1 MRAVPTKRRDFLT
14 AAMAFPAAALSLGAE
29 SPRGRESVPQDPQDR
44 MEGAPI
50 GDGQRFVPVRGQLF
64 STPYDNDPF
73 IIGVEGQVR
82 CTCGCLHTVY
92 VCRMVDFNCDF
103 WPRHHATMVE
113 QATAGWTAEEIV
125 RAYVTENGEEYLMMR
140 PEGFNLVAYV
150 LPGAL
155 IVLGATFLARHLHR
169 AHRVAAAGA
178 DGGEVGIDGGLS
190 DDERRLLED
199 ELEDLET

>member
-1 MRAVPTKRRDFLT
+1 MRAVPTNRRGFLT
-14 AAMAFPAAALSLGAE
+14 AAMAFPAAAVSVGAR
-29 SPRGRESVPQDPQDR
+29 SSRTGVAQDPQDR

-50 GDGQRFVPVRGQLF
+50 GDGERFVPVRGQF
-64 STPYDNDPF
+64 FTTPYDNDPF

-92 VCRMVDFNCDF
+92 VCRMVDFVCEF

-125 RAYVTENGEEYLMMR
+125 RAYVTENGEEFLMMR
-140 PEGFNLVAYV
+140 PEGFNLLGYV

-155 IVLGATFLARHLHR
+155 IAVGATLLARHLYR

-178 DGGEVGIDGGLS
+178 AGEEVDIDVGLS
-190 DDERRLLED
+190 NYERRLLED

>member
-1 MRAVPTKRRDFLT
+1 MRAVHTNRRGFLT

-113 QATAGWTAEEIV
+113 QSPIDAHLSTVCSRSGNAM
-125 RAYVTENGEEYLMMR
+125 RAVQVTRQERRTHG
-140 PEGFNLVAYV
+140 
-150 LPGAL
+150 
-155 IVLGATFLARHLHR
+155 
-169 AHRVAAAGA
+169 
-178 DGGEVGIDGGLS
+178 
-190 DDERRLLED
+190 DERAR
-199 ELEDLET
+199 

>member
-1 MRAVPTKRRDFLT
+1 MRAVPTNRRGFLT
-14 AAMAFPAAALSLGAE
+14 AAIAFPAAALSLGAE
-29 SPRGRESVPQDPQDR
+29 SPRGRESVSQDPQDR

-73 IIGVEGQVR
+73 IIGVEEQVR

-92 VCRMVDFNCDF
+92 VCRMVDFVCDF

-125 RAYVTENGEEYLMMR
+125 LTYVTENGEEFLMMR
-140 PEGFNLVAYV
+140 PEGFNLLAYI

-155 IVLGATFLARHLHR
+155 IAVGATLLARHLHR
-169 AHRVAAAGA
+169 AHRLAAAGA
-178 DGGEVGIDGGLS
+178 VGGEVDIDGLS
-190 DDERRLLED
+190 DDERRLLEN

>member
-1 MRAVPTKRRDFLT
+1 MRAVPTNRRGFLT
-14 AAMAFPAAALSLGAE
+14 AAMAFPAAALSLGVR
-29 SPRGRESVPQDPQDR
+29 SPRGGGSAPQEPQDR

-50 GDGQRFVPVRGQLF
+50 GDGQKFVPVRGQLF

-92 VCRMVDFNCDF
+92 VCRMVDFGCDF

-125 RAYVTENGEEYLMMR
+125 RAYVTENGEEFLMMR
-140 PEGFNLVAYV
+140 PEGFNLLAYI

-155 IVLGATFLARHLHR
+155 IAVGATLLARHLHR
-169 AHRVAAAGA
+169 AHRLAAAGA
-178 DGGEVGIDGGLS
+178 VGGEVDIDGLS
-190 DDERRLLED
+190 NDEQQLLED